1 MDLNEAVIS
10 EYLQSLTGKNEDT
23 LQRERSIIVKFIKYL
38 EEHGIT
44 APTEPDID
52 AYSQALQAQGTNADT
67 ARRYINRI
75 KGCLEWVKY
84 HQQNFTGCSSMEEIT
99 AKENTETREVR
110 RSTGRP
116 KRTDGKE
123 NRSHKWSIYF
133 TPTMFNELNE
143 LSRFNGY
150 SITELITRIA
160 QEYIDGHRNELVL
173 FREAREK
180 ALKKQS
186 HADS

>member
-1 MDLNEAVIS
+1 MDLNEAVIY

-67 ARRYINRI
+67 ARRYIKRI
-75 KGCLEWVKY
+75 KVFLDWVKY
-84 HQQNFTGCSSMEEIT
+84 QQQNFTGGSSMEEIT
-99 AKENTETREVR
+99 AKENTETQEVR
-110 RSTGRP
+110 RSTGRA

-160 QEYIDGHRNELVL
+160 QEYIDSHRNELDL